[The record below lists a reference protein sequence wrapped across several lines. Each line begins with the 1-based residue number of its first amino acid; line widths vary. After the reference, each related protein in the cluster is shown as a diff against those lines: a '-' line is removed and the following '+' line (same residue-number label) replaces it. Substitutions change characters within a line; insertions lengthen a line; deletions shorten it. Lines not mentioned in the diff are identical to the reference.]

1 MRSSAVWGAHA
12 GHKPGSVGCELK
24 WGGEGGS
31 LPNMCFSACVR
42 ACLAFRTRSTL
53 SHGLNLAFH
62 PQRASSH
69 MAICQSVRL
78 ADQLAEKFLTTGC
91 ITAGTHGD
99 IQDNAAQRSASSFT
113 FFGLQERMDQASG
126 LARFLPFG
134 PETIKLKTS
143 RLVRVPARGAQ

>member
-1 MRSSAVWGAHA
+1 
-12 GHKPGSVGCELK
+12 
-24 WGGEGGS
+24 
-31 LPNMCFSACVR
+31 MCFAACLL
-42 ACLAFRTRSTL
+42 ACLAFRTPSTS

-69 MAICQSVRL
+69 MALCQPVRL

-99 IQDNAAQRSASSFT
+99 MQDKAAQRSASSFT
-113 FFGLQERMDQASG
+113 FFGQQERMDQESG

>member
-12 GHKPGSVGCELK
+12 GHQARL
-24 WGGEGGS
+24 GGLRVKMGRGGRVS
-31 LPNMCFSACVR
+31 SKHVLLGVL

-69 MAICQSVRL
+69 MALCQSVRL

-99 IQDNAAQRSASSFT
+99 IQDNAARRSASSFT
-113 FFGLQERMDQASG
+113 FFGLQERMDQESG